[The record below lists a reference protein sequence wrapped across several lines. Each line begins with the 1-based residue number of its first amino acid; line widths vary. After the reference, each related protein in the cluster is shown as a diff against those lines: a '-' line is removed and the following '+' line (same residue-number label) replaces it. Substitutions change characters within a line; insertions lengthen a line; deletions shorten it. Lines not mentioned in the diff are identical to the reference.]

1 MDLERS
7 TLLERACRQLVRN
20 CSGARMSRLSL
31 GAMLTLCVV
40 SVLCP
45 TLACA
50 DERVTLAVAG
60 IDRIIYLPAT
70 LAEQLGYFRQEGI
83 EVEFH
88 SLPAGSDGVDELLAG
103 AAQGVVGFY
112 DHAIDLQAKGMAVM
126 SVVQLGTSPGEVV
139 LVSRKAA
146 DRVRSAADFGGR
158 RLGVTGLGSSTSF
171 LMQYLAASAGV
182 KPGAYSLV
190 PVGGDV
196 TFAEALKNNSIEV
209 GMTTEPTAS
218 RLLKTGDAKLLVDLR
233 MPEDAIRAF
242 GGLYPAACLY
252 MEASWIKNHTSQVQK
267 LVNAF
272 VKALHYIQSHSAEEI
287 AAHVPPRFYGGEQE
301 AYIRVLGNS
310 RSIFTPDGRMPESGP
325 STALRVLSTFN
336 KNVQAQ
342 RISLEQTYTSEFLAG
357 R

>member
-1 MDLERS
+1 M
-7 TLLERACRQLVRN
+7 TWC
-20 CSGARMSRLSL
+20 G
-31 GAMLTLCVV
+31 V
-40 SVLCP
+40 SALCP
-45 TLACA
+45 APACA

-60 IDRIIYLPAT
+60 IDRVIYLPAT
-70 LAEQLGYFRQEGI
+70 LAERLGYFRQEGI

-112 DHAIDLQAKGMAVM
+112 DHTIDLQAKGKAVM

-139 LVSRKAA
+139 LVSAKAA

-171 LMQYLAASAGV
+171 LMQYLAVSAGV
-182 KPGAYSLV
+182 KPGAFSLV
-190 PVGGDV
+190 PVGGDL
-196 TFAEALKNNSIEV
+196 TFTAALKNNSIEV

-218 RLLKTGDAKLLVDLR
+218 RLLKTGDAKLLLDLR
-233 MPEDAIRAF
+233 TPEDAIRAL

-252 MEASWIKNHTSQVQK
+252 MEAFWIKSHPSEVQK
-267 LVNAF
+267 LANAF
-272 VKALHYIQSHSAEEI
+272 VKALHYIQSHSAEDI
-287 AAHVPPRFYGGEQE
+287 AAQVPTYYYAGDKE

-310 RSIFTPDGRMPESGP
+310 RAIFTPDGRMPESGP
-325 STALRVLSTFN
+325 STVLRVLSTFN

-342 RISLEQTYTSEFLAG
+342 RVSLEQTYTTEFVTG